1 MSKHSKSTTDHKT
14 IQKWVEEHDGK
25 PATIADTTDKEGHAG
40 LLRIDMPGGAK
51 NPPLQPI
58 EWDEFFEKFDEANL
72 AFVYQDKTADGKE
85 SHFCKFVSRDSIAG

>member
-1 MSKHSKSTTDHKT
+1 VSKTSKTTTDHKT
-14 IQKWVEEHDGK
+14 IQHWVEEHHGK
-25 PATIADTTDKEGHAG
+25 PATITETSAKGEHAG

-58 EWDEFFEKFDEANL
+58 SWDEFFQKFDEAKL
-72 AFVYQDKTADGKE
+72 AFVYQEKTADGGE